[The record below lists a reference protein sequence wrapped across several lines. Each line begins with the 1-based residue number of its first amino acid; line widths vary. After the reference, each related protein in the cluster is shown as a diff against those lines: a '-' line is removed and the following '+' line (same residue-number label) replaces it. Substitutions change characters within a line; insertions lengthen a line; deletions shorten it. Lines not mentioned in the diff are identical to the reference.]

1 MGEIYENLVEDVTP
15 EVNDSVRLV
24 TSSGDTKKS
33 TVSKLAETMFE
44 EDTGVDYDTNA
55 QTVKGA
61 INELKDGQLS
71 VSVSGHTLVIS

>member
-44 EDTGVDYDTNA
+44 EDTGVDYGTNA